1 MLVNN
6 NFERHSVIIKLSSEL
21 DLKMVEDQ
29 SFEVL
34 ENSENSKSG
43 ATPSASMVLR
53 AKERVK
59 TLWAHSDE
67 LIANL
72 KQHVD
77 QFGAQDNPLDL
88 TENQV
93 ENQDFGS
100 VKVFDVC
107 FFRETS
113 MKICILLKWW

>member
-1 MLVNN
+1 
-6 NFERHSVIIKLSSEL
+6 
-21 DLKMVEDQ
+21 MVEDQ

-77 QFGAQDNPLDL
+77 QFKAQDNPLDL

-107 FFRETS
+107 FFSRNEYENLRFVKMVVTKPLFDRPS
-113 MKICILLKWW
+113 NLYLFFQLR